1 MSAWNPDL
9 YLRFK
14 SERTQPSID
23 LVSRIELDSPKAIVD
38 VGCGPGNSSAVL
50 RRRWARSHI
59 VGIDSSEAMIEK
71 AKRDYPEI
79 EWRLG
84 DAAALEGEYDLVFSN
99 AALQWIP
106 DHENL
111 LPRLM
116 SRVRSGG
123 ALASQIPM
131 FKDMPLNLAIEA
143 VASRSRWCEATRIC
157 AGLFTYREPAFY
169 YRLLSGLA
177 ARIDMWTTSYY
188 HVLDSRS
195 ALVDFCRSTGLKPYL
210 DRLSSDSERAD
221 FEGEL
226 FDELESRYELQSDGK
241 VLFPFDRQFFVAYK
255 A

>member
-14 SERTQPSID
+14 SERTQPTID
-23 LVSRIELDSPKAIVD
+23 LVSRIDLVSPKSIAD
-38 VGCGPGNSSAVL
+38 LGCGPGNSTAVL
-50 RRRWARSHI
+50 RQRWPQSHI
-59 VGIDSSEAMIEK
+59 LGLDSSEAMIEK
-71 AKRDYPEI
+71 ARRDYPEI
-79 EWRLG
+79 EWKLG
-84 DAAALEGEYDLVFSN
+84 DAAALDGEYDLVFSN

-106 DHENL
+106 DHERL
-111 LPRLM
+111 LSHLM
-116 SRVRSGG
+116 SCVRSGG

-143 VASRSRWCEATRIC
+143 VASRSRWCEATRSC
-157 AGLFTYREPAFY
+157 AALFTYRDPAFY

-177 ARIDMWTTSYY
+177 GRIDMWTTSYY

-195 ALVDFCRSTGLKPYL
+195 ALVDFCRSTGLKPYFE
-210 DRLSSDSERAD
+210 RLSSDSARAD

-226 FDELESRYELQSDGK
+226 SDELESRYELQSDGK